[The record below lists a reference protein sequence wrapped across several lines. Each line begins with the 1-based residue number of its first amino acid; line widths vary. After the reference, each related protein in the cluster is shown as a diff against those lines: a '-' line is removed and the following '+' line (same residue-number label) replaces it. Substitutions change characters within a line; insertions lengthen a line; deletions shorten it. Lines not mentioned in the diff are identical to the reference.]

1 MEQVCL
7 DSVVKQLG
15 NINMNS
21 NINSNI
27 LSSNTRM
34 NYSAVETM
42 AFHLSLQLHAL
53 EERGYSLLFLQAN
66 DILQANNDILQANDD
81 ILQANDDI
89 LQANDGVEQMYILRS
104 FEQLVPLHK
113 KDASA
118 IVLNY
123 PAVYPLP
130 MNVCAPEVLKMSAL
144 PFITHKSASYYSLAL
159 LCLKMLGLTVSS
171 LDELCGTKLYYFLE
185 RCLKEEPK
193 ERILIGNLLAPST
206 FFQK

>member
-66 DILQANNDILQANDD
+66 DILQANDD
-81 ILQANDDI
+81 ILQAN
-89 LQANDGVEQMYILRS
+89 GGEQMYILRL